1 MAALS
6 RTDTS
11 VLGRWWWTVD
21 RWTLGALFALIAFG
35 YVMMLAASP
44 AVAERIG
51 ASSRHMFFVKQVLYL
66 AAAAALMVSVSLLS
80 PKGVRRFALLGFAGA
95 LVLTAA
101 TLVIGTEIKGA
112 RRWLPIPGLSLQP
125 SEFLKPFFA
134 VAAGWLIAEGRA
146 MGSKLPGATIAVGL
160 FLLCAV
166 ILKSQP
172 DIGMMLVLTA
182 MFFSQFFV
190 LGMNLFFVGILA
202 GLGVAGGISAYFLF
216 PHVQSRVHRFLDPS
230 TGDNY
235 QVNVALEAFGNGG
248 LLGRGPGEGRLK
260 NVLPDA
266 HADFV
271 FAVAGEEFGMVICLV
286 ILALFA
292 FVVIRGMVKLLGET
306 DLFVILAA
314 TGLLTQFGLQA
325 FVNMASTLHLIP
337 TKGMTLPFVSYG
349 GSSVLA
355 IAMGMGMLLALTRR
369 RVGARSGDSAADHS
383 PAPALAAG
391 GAR

>member
-11 VLGRWWWTVD
+11 ILGRWWWTVD

-66 AAAAALMVSVSLLS
+66 AAAAGLMVAVSLLS

-95 LVLTAA
+95 VVLTAA
-101 TLVIGTEIKGA
+101 TLVIGVEIKGA

-146 MGSKLPGATIAVGL
+146 AGSKLPGATIAIGCYAA
-160 FLLCAV
+160 CAI

-172 DIGMMLVLTA
+172 DIGMLLVLSS
-182 MFFSQFFV
+182 MFFAQFFV
-190 LGMNLFFVGILA
+190 LGMNLFIVGILA
-202 GLGVAGGISAYFLF
+202 GVGVAGGIAAYFVF
-216 PHVQSRVHRFLDPS
+216 PHVRSRVERFLDPS

-235 QVNVALEAFGNGG
+235 QVNVAMEAFGNGG

-292 FVVIRGMVKLLGET
+292 FVVIRGLFRLLGET
-306 DLFVILAA
+306 DLFIILAA

-355 IAMGMGMLLALTRR
+355 VAMGMGMLLALTRR
-369 RVGARSGDSAADHS
+369 RTGNRAVEDTA
-383 PAPALAAG
+383 
-391 GAR
+391 